1 MTRTLVLT
9 LVLSAV
15 AVRAEDGGL
24 PGGDD
29 VLEVKSGVVVLPSDK
44 VRSIGPGLCIDEET
58 AIARARELAALR
70 VEVREWRARALA
82 APVCSPQP
90 STIGATTLGALAVLV
105 ASLVPLFFPR

>member
-1 MTRTLVLT
+1 MTRTLVLA
-9 LVLSAV
+9 LMLSSV

-44 VRSIGPGLCIDEET
+44 VRSIGASICLEESA
-58 AIARARELAALR
+58 AIERARELASLR
-70 VEVREWRARALA
+70 VEVQEWRRRALA

-90 STIGATTLGALAVLV
+90 STIGATTLGALAVLA